1 MAASP
6 TDNSKETKKADT
18 KANPDVHKPGSD
30 QTAGASHAK
39 TATKLLE
46 SNTVAD
52 TRATLKADLDRKNAE
67 HSAVGGL
74 HVASANGDTVTLN
87 SKGQVDKVERAGGKA
102 SLDIGYQNGKP
113 STIKDKDGVWQ
124 STDGVNFTLNGHH
137 KTLEVNKSNFNVDF
151 KDATANDNGKARP
164 PEPAAKQ
171 ADTRAAGQPQPNGK
185 KPPEHSQWLDMGK
198 SIFAGAANELNKI
211 AHKIEGEVEAP
222 KTAAPPEQAVK
233 PGAGRTDNPTRP
245 KPAEQPTPPGS
256 KPSDQPG
263 KPAPEVATP
272 STPVPP
278 TLDAATLEKTAQD
291 LHDALNKK
299 EWFGLKNA
307 PDKDKINSLLEPL
320 SQTDRAALAQVYHKD
335 FDEKGPPDTL
345 MNALKDKL
353 GGDGSVDFR
362 KAEAVMNRQD
372 GRTNDAGALMV
383 AITDAQ
389 QDKEKGNAEIRAVF
403 ETLNSK
409 QIGQMSQDFQNK
421 YGKSY
426 QDALKGAQLTDAT
439 QAALPILEKG
449 VDLKDAND
457 VKSLANIAVDKQ
469 DPHLLAEALRGDS
482 PAATQAR
489 KDLQN
494 DQTFKNKLADAFPSD
509 ASVNLQ
515 ENGMDPKS
523 LPFESRTDQVAQDYL
538 NEGNISLATIASQ
551 NTGKWIF
558 DNKDNLALAAKNAT
572 DKERQDFSLGREIAD
587 GTKTNDGT
595 PASKEAVDYYD
606 KIHAAFKAGGNDRE
620 VSTWEDSL
628 INGRSTIVTDLANT
642 HSDGWGPLGFGKGEK
657 PQDILSK
664 AENLSQADY
673 NLLKDPTKGPEFRKE
688 LQDSLNTYADPGDA
702 KRVMSLIDQKVAA
715 PDYASAEKIH
725 RSLEDTI
732 SDNKGHVFLGM
743 GTSYDGNNITKNI
756 TTLSPAD
763 AQQYKSDPA
772 FRKTVDD
779 FVSKNLS
786 GDDQL
791 LAQRVLANVA
801 QDGKPPTLDQTDTF
815 LQDRTNGADPTKQL
829 QDAEAAMKAD
839 PTLQAR
845 LSKPDGQLSAADQQL
860 KSDMQDAA
868 SSAYYKQN
876 PQPYEGEYGSP
887 ETDKFDQ
894 VSTDLFSKGGLTLQ
908 DKLDLGYST
917 NSLIPDIAKAPAQER
932 TQLMSSLM
940 PQEQQ
945 VVNAIAA
952 NNGQETLADKMRLYV
967 TGGEGN
973 YADFKADLAKLDP
986 AGVQALK
993 NDYAAKY
1000 NGDLDND
1007 YLAKVDSKDRS
1018 QYESLLT
1025 PTASD
1030 GRQTFYDNL
1039 QKQLS
1044 DSGASMDGTAATMQ
1058 RSVDQTASSLEQ
1070 YQRVYQTLP
1079 KEKQQALDQYFNDS
1093 LEGRQQSK
1101 EKLAEIA
1108 TTAVITAAA
1117 LAAAPFTAGTSVAL
1131 VASLAFA
1138 AGAATKTVMT
1148 AAIEGNDFQWTPE
1161 NLAKNVVEGGVSAA
1175 LNFVGAGGGVGALEG
1190 IGTKVAGDVVKDV
1203 AVDSLRDGG
1212 EKVLQDGVTQLIAK
1226 GGTEV
1231 TEAQVAAL
1239 AERVAAT
1246 GASAEEKAAVAASIE
1261 RAVAAHATDITA
1273 LSSKVGQ
1280 SALQALGK
1288 EVLTSSA
1295 IGGSANAAS
1304 TLAAAPFNSNGLN
1317 VNELVTSTLTGMA
1330 MGAVMPIGLHA
1341 FMGARQLVA
1350 GVSRETT
1357 TIDGVTKDVAM
1368 IHPPKAGD
1376 PAFVIHRGDTEIHMD
1391 AGSQP
1396 VQLQEGDTFKAADTG
1411 APITQSSATVDSSL
1425 PVGAGRPAGAPNA
1438 VESVNPAET
1447 PTSAENVK
1455 PVEVAKPG
1463 EPGPEAQITAMPE
1476 NLGAVAEKAQV
1487 TDVSVANLTDT
1498 KQITDSIHQGIAD
1511 MHAGKPV
1518 TFHIDDTVQVPQL
1531 NDKGEVIMDGDK
1543 PKMISQGQLLYNEL
1557 AKDMPDRDFNF
1568 AKGGADFTAVKPDA
1582 DVRVSTKESTLA
1594 LNKPVDVTTVDGA
1607 TTNLPVGTKFSNG
1620 TILDGDK
1627 IRSADPNGEVWAQTP
1642 DGQLHQL
1649 TSDKVAETTIPG
1661 TAIDNGN
1668 IVAGKDT
1675 LVLSDKNGVTVKGT
1689 DGADVQLKQGT
1700 RLSNGATVDA
1710 EGRITTTDPSG
1721 KIYAVS
1727 PDGTRTE
1734 LAAGTTI
1741 NPTSLDHGQ
1750 NLLVRIGFGDSV
1762 MNKQDDFINF
1772 DQTLKDNNQSLGNG
1786 RFAPNAGAMRDH
1798 FDLPDNVNVEANTAY
1813 GMQDIKGTEHYLM
1826 PNGFGNAGENVVLNY
1841 RGIPKDASGNFD
1853 LNSAKRLLKEFDDN
1867 HLAPPQALL
1876 DAVHVAEKPPVTDV
1890 SVANLTDTKQITD
1903 SIHQGI
1909 ADMHAGKPVTFHI
1922 DDTVQVPQLN
1932 DKGEVIMDGDK
1943 PKMISQ
1949 GQLLYNELAKD
1960 MPDRDF
1966 NFAKGGADF
1975 TAVKPDADVRVST
1988 KESTLA
1994 LNKPVD
2000 VTTVDGA
2007 TTNLPVGTKFSN
2019 GTILDGDKIRSADPN
2034 GEVWAQTPD
2043 GQLHQLTSD
2052 KVAETTIPGT
2062 AIDNGNIVAGK
2073 DTLVLSDKNGVTVKG
2088 TDGADVQLKQG
2099 TRLSNGA
2106 TVDAEGRITTT
2117 DPSGKIYAVSPD
2129 GTRTE
2134 LAAGTTINPTS
2145 LDHGQNLLV
2154 RIGFGDSVMNK
2165 QDDFI
2170 NFDQT
2175 LKDNN
2180 QSLGNGRFAPNAGA
2194 MRDHFDLPDNV
2205 NVEANTAYGM
2215 QDIKGTEH
2223 YLMPNGF
2230 GNAGE
2235 NVVLNYRGIP
2245 KDASGNFDLNSAR
2258 RLLKEF
2264 KDNHLDAPR
2273 PLVDAVNDGNV
2284 KELAAMG
2291 PPSKDLKFA
2300 GVYDGPIGR
2309 EEATQINQI
2318 QAAQQKLFNDSVDT
2332 ILEGTAT
2339 DAAKLDQLRG
2349 IAFSDAAKDMPPNN
2363 LMKLYTAFRDK
2374 GDTEDMLRLYETT
2387 PNQDFKNSPFVREYL
2402 AAAYNKKG
2410 LAGKSLDVVKSLEQ
2424 DAQTRPELMN
2434 GEVYGAA
2441 AKAHVI
2447 RREKAE
2453 ALLGAVQSG
2462 DMAKIA
2468 AARDEYAKAYD
2479 LQPGESLPDA
2489 GQLKAQSQTELLAA
2503 RDAYTKGFHVN
2514 YEYYP
2519 GINAVWSSLALG
2531 DLKNA
2536 TNLAEITQLAT
2547 VREGGL
2553 ERNNYWTSM
2562 TMLES
2567 SLVGG
2572 ASNADIDAT
2581 IGKIVGGNKINQ
2593 PDLRSTLN
2601 AWDSRVRPALQKLQ
2615 SDPIQG
2621 AEATSM
2627 LERFDYA
2634 EKKLNE
2640 AVENPNS
2647 IQKATQVSTT
2657 ADALRERS
2665 HSYRGQSVYDAEI
2678 VKNNFQYGGIIT
2690 DTSIARRDRLEFGK
2704 LLNAP
2709 LGDLMA
2715 TFGGDVSKMPGV
2727 TADMRLTDIKDPEQ
2741 FVAVAQQLVRQ
2752 NFGTAA
2758 KNLEII
2764 DSLEHKLYYDHPIE
2778 SLNKASGIPADRI
2791 ARQGYDSRTSLSAE
2805 WAKGLGDC
2813 RHHAQSMQL
2822 LYDMWQGGRLNGFLR
2837 QAETAATPEA
2847 RAAAIGSFKD
2857 LERTQL
2863 RTLDVMVNA
2872 PIKVKGAYE
2881 PIRPDTD
2888 TSLPAKL
2895 SFIADDSVN
2904 YIEDHTMNILT
2915 RSDEQGHVES
2925 ARYADSFYN
2934 NTYNWSNGPI
2944 KLQQAADGSITF
2956 PGGDLDGVLGM
2967 AGNKAPVTM
2976 QFAPYSGT
2984 RTKTAANDIGDIY
2997 ERGLR
3002 VDNFD
3007 IMDVMKRRAYIE
3019 SQLMALTPTD

>member
-1853 LNSAKRLLKEFDDN
+1853 LNSA
-1867 HLAPPQALL
+1867 
-1876 DAVHVAEKPPVTDV
+1876 
-1890 SVANLTDTKQITD
+1890 
-1903 SIHQGI
+1903 
-1909 ADMHAGKPVTFHI
+1909 
-1922 DDTVQVPQLN
+1922 
-1932 DKGEVIMDGDK
+1932 
-1943 PKMISQ
+1943 
-1949 GQLLYNELAKD
+1949 
-1960 MPDRDF
+1960 
-1966 NFAKGGADF
+1966 
-1975 TAVKPDADVRVST
+1975 
-1988 KESTLA
+1988 
-1994 LNKPVD
+1994 
-2000 VTTVDGA
+2000 
-2007 TTNLPVGTKFSN
+2007 
-2019 GTILDGDKIRSADPN
+2019 
-2034 GEVWAQTPD
+2034 
-2043 GQLHQLTSD
+2043 
-2052 KVAETTIPGT
+2052 
-2062 AIDNGNIVAGK
+2062 
-2073 DTLVLSDKNGVTVKG
+2073 
-2088 TDGADVQLKQG
+2088 
-2099 TRLSNGA
+2099 
-2106 TVDAEGRITTT
+2106 
-2117 DPSGKIYAVSPD
+2117 
-2129 GTRTE
+2129 
-2134 LAAGTTINPTS
+2134 
-2145 LDHGQNLLV
+2145 
-2154 RIGFGDSVMNK
+2154 
-2165 QDDFI
+2165 
-2170 NFDQT
+2170 
-2175 LKDNN
+2175 
-2180 QSLGNGRFAPNAGA
+2180 
-2194 MRDHFDLPDNV
+2194 
-2205 NVEANTAYGM
+2205 
-2215 QDIKGTEH
+2215 
-2223 YLMPNGF
+2223 
-2230 GNAGE
+2230 
-2235 NVVLNYRGIP
+2235 
-2245 KDASGNFDLNSAR
+2245 R